1 MPDPTLATGLAADTV
16 DSHGST
22 LQFCSTGEQPVDK
35 FLPGIDVIPQV
46 NSGKQWE
53 DDTDIG
59 ATRRSY
65 FDKALPE
72 DQDFELVMRDIP
84 GNADQKAFTDQVEA
98 FTNISMKITR
108 ASGRVINFV
117 FVPQDYF
124 SGESGK
130 ETGKQMFACIG
141 KLQEVNFDTV
151 GAGA

>member
-1 MPDPTLATGLAADTV
+1 MPDPTPATELATDTV

-22 LQFCSTGEQPVDK
+22 LQFCSTGEEVVDK

-46 NSGKQWE
+46 NSGKQFE

-59 ATRRSY
+59 MTRRSY
-65 FDKALPE
+65 YEKALPE

-98 FTNISMKITR
+98 GTNISMKITR
-108 ASGRVINFV
+108 ASGRVIEFV
-117 FVPQDYF
+117 LVPQDYF

-141 KLQEVNFDTV
+141 KLQNVNFSSV
-151 GAGA
+151 SAGA